1 MSVLEVFFLSVD
13 KVKSLTDFDVEFYET
28 SIFDAAVTLACSSKV
43 KFADYVRLL
52 WYIVGYRHYRKRLK
66 L

>member
-1 MSVLEVFFLSVD
+1 MSVENR
-13 KVKSLTDFDVEFYET
+13 KSLTDYDVEFYET
-28 SIFDAAVTLACSSKV
+28 SIFDAAVTMACSANV

-52 WYIVGYRHYRKRLK
+52 WYIVGYRHYRKRHK